1 MATVTAISEIDLPA
15 MLVRAFGVVRTQ
27 DKGIVPFKP
36 FKWQNDYLEAA
47 KVHPK
52 IIIDK
57 SREIGSSTIAVLN
70 YTAETVLDGGDFLI
84 ASYKK
89 ESAQFLYE
97 TAALFL
103 DNLIKEVAKVGFP
116 IRYKANTK
124 TELIIENNGAHIK
137 AMEMSPKVGRSF
149 RFMRLL
155 ATEIAFWD
163 NPRESWQALQG
174 AGVRNSRITIESTP
188 NPDDAR
194 GELFEELLQNP
205 EFFKMEEDW
214 HANPFHDEKWYREKR
229 ITMTEREFAQ
239 EYECDHTRSA
249 SGNLV
254 IPLSDYYKALEV
266 EPKHGKKEF
275 GVDVARFGDDESV
288 IVFRDGGFLE
298 FHTYRKNDTQEL
310 ADEIANLFYMKQPER
325 IKIDAVGVGA
335 GVVDALNRKNLPC
348 EIVEVDESMKAM
360 DEGRYFNARAEM
372 YFHLREK
379 IMRGELRLPDDS
391 TLKEEIFHTHYK
403 HNKNR
408 IQIESKE
415 QIKKAIGHSPDKL
428 DALALAVY
436 NRDEEVI
443 AAMLGG

>member
-1 MATVTAISEIDLPA
+1 MATATMIREIDLPA

-70 YTAETVLDGGDFLI
+70 YTAETVLNGGDFLI

-97 TAALFL
+97 IAKLFL
-103 DNLIKEVAKVGFP
+103 DNLKKEVGKVGFS
-116 IRYKANTK
+116 IDYKVDTK
-124 TELIIENNGAHIK
+124 TELIIKNNGAHIK
-137 AMEMSPKVGRSF
+137 AMEMTPKAGRSF
-149 RFMRLL
+149 RAMRILI
-155 ATEIAFWD
+155 TEIAFWD
-163 NPRESWQALQG
+163 NPRESWQALTG
-174 AGVRNSRITIESTP
+174 TGVKNTRITIESTP
-188 NPDDAR
+188 NTDEAK

-205 EFFKMEEDW
+205 LFYKIRADW
-214 HANPFHDEKWYREKR
+214 RENPMHDEEWHRMKLLELGETR
-229 ITMTEREFAQ
+229 FAR

-266 EPKHGKKEF
+266 EPKHGKREF

-298 FHTYRKNDTQEL
+298 FHTYKKNDTQEL
-310 ADEIANLFYMKQPER
+310 ADEIANLFYMRQPER

-348 EIVEVDESMKAM
+348 EIVEVNESMSAIKA
-360 DEGRYFNARAEM
+360 DKYLNARAEM
-372 YFHLREK
+372 YFQLRKE
-379 IMRGELRLPDDS
+379 IMQGTVKLPKDEQ
-391 TLKEEIFHTHYK
+391 LKEEIFHTHYK

-415 QIKKAIGHSPDKL
+415 QIKKAIGHSPDRL

-436 NRDEEVI
+436 DREASEAFVV
-443 AAMLGG
+443 